1 MTGRISATH
10 GRHHAMFEIPKDLSL
25 FSVQGLETL
34 RVQARTEYNTLLASV
49 DQDTVTNEQLDR
61 LEALK
66 TFDSL
71 ISDQITTF
79 NASQDTASRADR
91 LGALSAIE
99 DAPTEPETA
108 PEAPEAVVPAEETTT
123 LSISQV
129 AVNTGPVLEGVIVE
143 DEEVRY
149 GALVAAADV
158 PGFATS
164 QELTMRQVAEAFI
177 ARTRGYRGL
186 GNVKTEL
193 THGVATL
200 VRDYPPEFS
209 VQGTEADEEIFNRV
223 INESRLPGG
232 SLLKSAEL
240 RRAEIAKQD
249 PRRDSLVAAA
259 GWCAPSETLYDV
271 CFQGTTDG
279 LIDVPEV
286 QARRGGIRYNQGITF
301 AAIYGDGAAN
311 FFNLTEAEV
320 AAATVKTCIE
330 ITCPTFVDVRLGVT
344 GICLTGN
351 ILTTRAYPEAV
362 ETFTRAALVALA
374 HKINFEVI
382 ADMVAGSDAVA
393 LTAVEPWASDASVV
407 SQVMSAVDMAV
418 MDIKY
423 RMRLQQSATL
433 EVVMPFWI
441 LTQMRADWI
450 RRNGIND
457 LTLANAE
464 IMAAFAARGAR
475 VQFVYD
481 WQDAFSGVATG
492 PGAAAAVTSF
502 PTSLVFLVYPAGTW
516 VKAVNNVIT
525 INSMYD
531 STRLATNQ
539 YTHLFTEDGW
549 AMLEMCG
556 VSRAYTIGICPTGS
570 TGVQREVSCVA

>member
-1 MTGRISATH
+1 
-10 GRHHAMFEIPKDLSL
+10 MFEIPQDLTL

-34 RVQARTEYNTLLASV
+34 RAKARTEFNTLFASV
-49 DQDTVTNEQLDR
+49 TDDTVTDEQLDR

-66 TFDSL
+66 AFDASVGAQIATFSVVE
-71 ISDQITTF
+71 
-79 NASQDTASRADR
+79 DTAGRTER
-91 LGALSAIE
+91 LGALSPIE
-99 DAPTEPETA
+99 DTP
-108 PEAPEAVVPAEETTT
+108 AVVEEVAPVLEGTIEEPATT

-129 AVNTGPVLEGVIVE
+129 SANVTSGPADAVILE
-143 DEEVRY
+143 EEEPRY

-164 QELTMRQVAEAFI
+164 QELSMRQVAEAFI
-177 ARTRGYRGL
+177 NRTRGYRGL

-200 VRDYPPEFS
+200 VRDYPAEFS
-209 VQGTEADEEIFNRV
+209 VQGTEADEDVFNNV
-223 INESRLPGG
+223 IKESRLPGG

-240 RRAEIAKQD
+240 RRDEIAKRN
-249 PRRDSLVAAA
+249 PLRDSLVAAA
-259 GWCAPSETLYDV
+259 GWCAPSETLYEV

-301 AAIYGDGAAN
+301 ATIYGDGSAN

-320 AAATVKTCIE
+320 ASGTTKTCIE

-351 ILTTRAYPEAV
+351 ILTARAYPEAV
-362 ETFTRAALVALA
+362 ETFTRAALTALA

-382 ADMVAGSDAVA
+382 ADIVAGSDAVA
-393 LTAVEPWASDASVV
+393 LTAVAPWVDDASVV
-407 SQVMSAVDMAV
+407 SQVLSAVDMAV
-418 MDIKY
+418 TDIKY
-423 RMRLQQSATL
+423 RMRLEQSATL

-441 LTQMRADWI
+441 LTQMRADWV
-450 RRNGIND
+450 RRNGPND

-492 PGAAAAVTSF
+492 PGAAAAVTAF

-516 VKAVNNVIT
+516 VKAVQNVIT

-531 STRLATNQ
+531 STKLATNQ

-549 AMLEMCG
+549 AMAKMCG
-556 VSRAYTIGICPTGS
+556 ISRVYTVGICPSGATGA
-570 TGVQREVSCVA
+570 QREVGCAA

>member
-1 MTGRISATH
+1 
-10 GRHHAMFEIPKDLSL
+10 MFVIPTDLSL

-34 RVQARTEYNTLLASV
+34 RAQARTEYNTLLASV
-49 DQDTVTNEQLDR
+49 DNDTVTDEQLDR

-71 ISDQITTF
+71 VTGQITAF
-79 NASQDTASRADR
+79 NTASQDSTRADR
-91 LGALSAIE
+91 LGALSVIE
-99 DAPTEPETA
+99 DAPVEPEAA
-108 PEAPEAVVPAEETTT
+108 PEVPEAVAPVVTEETTT

-129 AVNTGPVLEGVIVE
+129 SANVTTPVVEGVIV
-143 DEEVRY
+143 DEEEIRY
-149 GALVAAADV
+149 GSLVAAADV

-164 QELTMRQVAEAFI
+164 QELSMRQVAEAFI

-193 THGVATL
+193 SHGVATL
-200 VRDYPPEFS
+200 VRDYPNEFS
-209 VQGTEADEEIFNRV
+209 VTGTDADEEILNAV
-223 INESRLPGG
+223 ISERRLPGG

-240 RRAEIAKQD
+240 RRNEIARQD
-249 PRRDSLVAAA
+249 PTRDSLVAAA
-259 GWCAPSETLYDV
+259 GWCAPSETLYEV

-279 LIDVPEV
+279 LVDVPEV

-301 AAIYGDGAAN
+301 ATIYGDGAAN

-320 AAATVKTCIE
+320 ASGTTKTCIE
-330 ITCPTFVDVRLGVT
+330 ITCPSFVDVRLGVT

-362 ETFTRAALVALA
+362 ETFTRAALTALA

-393 LTAVEPWASDASVV
+393 LSAVAPWVDDGSVV
-407 SQVMSAVDMAV
+407 SQVLSAVDMAV
-418 MDIKY
+418 SDIKY
-423 RMRLQQSATL
+423 RMRLEQTATL

-441 LTQMRADWI
+441 LVQMRADWI
-450 RRNGIND
+450 RRNGNND

-516 VKAVNNVIT
+516 VKAVQSVIT

-531 STRLATNQ
+531 STKLATNQ

-549 AMLEMCG
+549 AMAKMCG
-556 VSRAYTIGICPTGS
+556 ISRAYTVGICPTGS
-570 TGVQREVSCVA
+570 TGAQREVGCAA

>member
-1 MTGRISATH
+1 MGRFSATH
-10 GRHHAMFEIPKDLSL
+10 GRHLVMFEIPKDLTL

-34 RVQARTEYNTLLASV
+34 RVQARTEYNSLLASV
-49 DQDTVTNEQLDR
+49 DQDTVTDEQLDR

-66 TFDSL
+66 AFDSAVGTQ
-71 ISDQITTF
+71 ISTF
-79 NASQDTASRADR
+79 AAATDTSRAER
-91 LGALSAIE
+91 LSAL
-99 DAPTEPETA
+99 A
-108 PEAPEAVVPAEETTT
+108 PAEETPQEPAAPAEEPAAQAEEPAAT

-129 AVNTGPVLEGVIVE
+129 AVNTNPVLEGVIVDE
-143 DEEVRY
+143 EEVRY

-177 ARTRGYRGL
+177 NRTRGYRGL

-200 VRDYPPEFS
+200 VRDYPAEFS
-209 VQGTEADEEIFNRV
+209 VQGTEQDEDVFNAV

-240 RRAEIAKQD
+240 RRAEIARQD

-259 GWCAPSETLYDV
+259 GWCAPSETLYEV

-301 AAIYGDGAAN
+301 ATIYGDGAAN

-320 AAATVKTCIE
+320 ASGTTKTCIE
-330 ITCPTFVDVRLGVT
+330 ITCPTFTDVRLGVT

-351 ILTTRAYPEAV
+351 ILTARAYPEAV
-362 ETFTRAALVALA
+362 ETFTRAALTALA

-393 LTAVEPWASDASVV
+393 LNVEPWLSDGSVV
-407 SQVMSAVDMAV
+407 SQVLSAVDMAV

-423 RMRLQQSATL
+423 RMRLAQSATL

-450 RRNGIND
+450 RRNGVND

-492 PGAAAAVTSF
+492 PGAAAAVTAF
-502 PTSLVFLVYPAGTW
+502 PTSLVFMVYPAGTW
-516 VKAVNNVIT
+516 VKAVQNVIT

-531 STRLATNQ
+531 STKLATNQ

-549 AMLEMCG
+549 AMAKMCG
-556 VSRAYTIGICPTGS
+556 ISRVYTVGICPTGS
-570 TGVQREVSCVA
+570 TGAQREVSCVA